1 MAIDS
6 GEAILSFLPV
16 PDELADRWYFR
27 IFDSFKDLV
36 LCGFQETPRIHSEF
50 SRSLFVCN
58 PFTKQW
64 VALPLAPEI
73 ASSSKIGSFVA
84 RLVCEPLTCSSNV
97 ELDLGEGR
105 PPFVYCSAYRFRVL
119 CIYQMMKSTR
129 VDVFCSESGEWT
141 KEALVLDEHY
151 ILLACN
157 GISSLCNS
165 GLLWLC
171 LDAENRGSIPYIIAG
186 FNPFGLDIP
195 PTCINASSLVV
206 SRCKWNISVSQG
218 ALHLIVLEAEAPPAP
233 LSIWRLEE
241 HGKSWSIQY
250 KTLLGRTSGRCNYE
264 LKECSVVGLHP
275 EKPHIV
281 FLRHEDLGGPWD
293 DVVLSYD
300 SRTEELRYFA
310 EFLGNWAVFHPSV
323 SCWPT
328 PIPRYEK
335 LRVIYDGSYKCW
347 VQQSSSKATPPL
359 PNNW

>member
-73 ASSSKIGSFVA
+73 ASSSRIGSFVA

-105 PPFVYCSAYRFRVL
+105 PPLVYCSAYRFRVL

-129 VDVFCSESGEWT
+129 VDVFCSESGECT

-151 ILLACN
+151 QLLACN
-157 GISSLCNS
+157 GISLEVAIGSDS
-165 GLLWLC
+165 WV
-171 LDAENRGSIPYIIAG
+171 RGSDSWIRGSDPNG
-186 FNPFGLDIP
+186 FMDSWIESNGFVDSWIGS
-195 PTCINASSLVV
+195 NG
-206 SRCKWNISVSQG
+206 SVD
-218 ALHLIVLEAEAPPAP
+218 P
-233 LSIWRLEE
+233 
-241 HGKSWSIQY
+241 
-250 KTLLGRTSGRCNYE
+250 
-264 LKECSVVGLHP
+264 
-275 EKPHIV
+275 
-281 FLRHEDLGGPWD
+281 
-293 DVVLSYD
+293 
-300 SRTEELRYFA
+300 
-310 EFLGNWAVFHPSV
+310 
-323 SCWPT
+323 
-328 PIPRYEK
+328 
-335 LRVIYDGSYKCW
+335 
-347 VQQSSSKATPPL
+347 QQ
-359 PNNW
+359 